1 MTTITVGTILMNA
14 VVVRILVSTNL
25 RPTLPSKIHI
35 VITYLLVSVGLSVGL
50 GVIGFVIFIGIAVAI
65 MQRRRR
71 RLHRSECTTITTV
84 PPPPVYVTHASAA
97 AYPTSGQYQQQ
108 PYQGAHPPPQ
118 NSGFNNPN
126 YPEFNKPPPPS
137 YS

>member
-1 MTTITVGTILMNA
+1 MTTITVVTILMNA

-35 VITYLLVSVGLSVGL
+35 VITYLLVSVGLSIGL

-65 MQRRRR
+65 MQRRKR

-84 PPPPVYVTHASAA
+84 PPPSVYATQAFVA
-97 AYPTSGQYQQQ
+97 
-108 PYQGAHPPPQ
+108 PQ

-126 YPEFNKPPPPS
+126 HLEYNTPPPS
-137 YS
+137 YSEITR